1 MLKFLPLGGG
11 DDIGAS
17 SYLVQINRFNFLLD
31 AGLRPRSFKN
41 TPKYI
46 KMFELIEDWSK
57 IDAVFI
63 SHPHLD
69 HVGSLPK
76 VFEANPKVP
85 IFVPEQSLPLI
96 KVQIYGSLT
105 YQKRTKKYAEDYL
118 GVEYSID
125 LVSNCLSKIKEIA
138 YNKLTKIKKT
148 NVTFEFWPAGHIL
161 GSASIFIKTR
171 KGSLVYTGDVSTH
184 ERPSIPDL
192 SYPSRKVDLLIME
205 STYLSSNHEM
215 SPQEGFDQ
223 LYLKVKDIT
232 EKGNHVLIPSFAL
245 GKAQDIIKM
254 FIERNKAEDNPV
266 PVYLDGLVKRIT
278 RIYSNVLGESVFF
291 NLKDGSCNFISG
303 INNDVNEYKKFL
315 ERHPGIAIIS
325 SSGMLL
331 DGSKSARWAE
341 AILPY
346 EGNGLFFTGY
356 LDEES
361 PGAKLLKCVSEKE
374 ISLNGEIIPLNAHID
389 RFYISTHSSASEL
402 ANLVE
407 MVNPKAVVLVHGN
420 NPAQKIAQFQQACE
434 RKINRKLPIIKSINE
449 EMIELG
455 EMFE

>member
-1 MLKFLPLGGG
+1 MLKILPLGGG
-11 DDIGAS
+11 NDIGAS

-41 TPKYI
+41 TPKYV
-46 KMFELIEDWSK
+46 KMFELIEDWSQ

-76 VFEANPKVP
+76 VFEANPNVP

-96 KVQIYGSLT
+96 KVQIYESLT

-125 LVSNCLSKIKEIA
+125 LVSNCLSNIKEIE

-148 NVTFEFWPAGHIL
+148 NITFEFWPAGHIL

-171 KGSLVYTGDVSTH
+171 KGSLVYTGDISTH
-184 ERPSIPDL
+184 KRPSIPYL

-205 STYLSSNHEM
+205 STYLSSNHDV

-245 GKAQDIIKM
+245 GKAQDITKM
-254 FIERNKAEDNPV
+254 FIERNKAEDNPGGGR
-266 PVYLDGLVKRIT
+266 L
-278 RIYSNVLGESVFF
+278 
-291 NLKDGSCNFISG
+291 
-303 INNDVNEYKKFL
+303 
-315 ERHPGIAIIS
+315 
-325 SSGMLL
+325 
-331 DGSKSARWAE
+331 
-341 AILPY
+341 
-346 EGNGLFFTGY
+346 
-356 LDEES
+356 
-361 PGAKLLKCVSEKE
+361 
-374 ISLNGEIIPLNAHID
+374 
-389 RFYISTHSSASEL
+389 
-402 ANLVE
+402 
-407 MVNPKAVVLVHGN
+407 
-420 NPAQKIAQFQQACE
+420 
-434 RKINRKLPIIKSINE
+434 
-449 EMIELG
+449 
-455 EMFE
+455 